1 MHNKDKE
8 KVEEAKKE
16 DSPSLEEQLE
26 KAKAEID
33 HWKNEYYRAYADTKN
48 LRDSLE
54 KDHHEAIKYRAIG
67 FVEELL
73 PILDSF
79 HVVLSN
85 EPTDPTLKNYLV
97 GFQFI
102 YSNLVRAL
110 ESEGV
115 TEISPNIGDTF
126 DPNTMNATDTV
137 EEEPINI
144 IKKVSGKGYKLRD
157 RLVRPALVTVSIAK
171 KEEDK
176 TEEKNESSE
185 SVENK
190 NETKSD
196 A

>member
-115 TEISPNIGDTF
+115 TEISPNIGDAF

>member
-137 EEEPINI
+137 EEEPINVV
-144 IKKVSGKGYKLRD
+144 KKVSGKGYKLRD